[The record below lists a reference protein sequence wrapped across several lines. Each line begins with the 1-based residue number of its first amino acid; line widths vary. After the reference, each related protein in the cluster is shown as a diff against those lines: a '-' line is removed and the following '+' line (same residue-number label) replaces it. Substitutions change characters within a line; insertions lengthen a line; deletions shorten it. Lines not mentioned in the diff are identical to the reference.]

1 MRISALLFT
10 AVFLVAACDPDPEE
24 PAPDV
29 DEPVDE
35 PAAISMPDWFQV
47 DEDAETVTLDLV
59 AGETSANN
67 YWNFNGMVA
76 GEAIIRVPADY
87 EVTVNLVNEDPN
99 MGHSAG
105 VGELQDSYPSTF
117 SAEEAEP
124 LFEGA
129 VTPNPTSMTE
139 STQPGEE
146 DSFTFTA
153 DQTGEFALICYVDGH
168 AQQNMWLEFHIT
180 DDMDEVGVEM

>member
-10 AVFLVAACDPDPEE
+10 AVFLLAGCGDPD
-24 PAPDV
+24 ADVPDTE
-29 DEPVDE
+29 EPVDE
-35 PAAISMPDWFQV
+35 PAEVSMPDWY
-47 DEDAETVTLDLV
+47 DMNEDDETVTITLV
-59 AGETSANN
+59 AGETSSNN
-67 YWNFNGMVA
+67 YWNYNGLLA
-76 GEAIIRVPADY
+76 GDAIVRVPVDY
-87 EVTVNLVNEDPN
+87 EVTVNLINEDPA
-99 MGHSAG
+99 MGHSVG

-117 SAEEAEP
+117 SDEEAEP
-124 LFEGA
+124 LFDGA

-153 DQTGEFALICYVDGH
+153 DEAGEFALICYVDGH

-180 DDMDEVGVEM
+180 DDMDDVGVEM